1 MSDFSLD
8 EDKIKIDNT
17 RKVPGFEPIDVVDE
31 RNRSIAKHPIN
42 FKKLNMLA
50 MVASLPV
57 LAGLVLAVAVIK
69 ERQEIRKQAQESVSI
84 SAESWCVGTEA
95 VVRVDAMTRD
105 KGYQARIENPL
116 TKEWI
121 DLGELRM
128 NVPVT
133 RLVETGKVNLE
144 AGEVRLELT
153 NNGFKIEMKASYDQK
168 ACQANGL
175 D

>member
-1 MSDFSLD
+1 MADFWD
-8 EDKIKIDNT
+8 EEKVKIDNT
-17 RKVPGFEPIDVVDE
+17 RKVPGFEPIEVVDE
-31 RNRSIAKHPIN
+31 RNRPIAKNPIN
-42 FKKLNMLA
+42 FKKLNLLA

-57 LAGLVLAVAVIK
+57 ITGLVLAVAIIK
-69 ERQEIRKQAQESVSI
+69 ERQEIRKQAQEAVSI

-95 VVRVDAMTRD
+95 VVRVDAMTGD
-105 KGYQARIENPL
+105 EGYQARIENPV

-133 RLVETGKVNLE
+133 RLIETGKVGLE

-153 NNGFKIEMKASYDQK
+153 KNGFKIEMRASYAQK
-168 ACQANGL
+168 ACSENGL